1 GSRLRLEQLQ
11 PRRQPFPYTTLFR
24 SSNVSRQTFGSNR
37 PILQSRNFSV
47 EMTIVELLVQ
57 RLDTSIDIPL
67 PNDRPIG
74 LFLSKSEARPVDRKS
89 TRLNSSHVSIS
100 HAAACLKKKKERQ
113 LARLTETPLTAASR
127 SWVTP
132 SGTRGP
138 TPRVP
143 AAVPVFTRMQST
155 YSISVQVRCEV
166 T

>member
-37 PILQSRNFSV
+37 PILQSRNFFV

-57 RLDTSIDIPL
+57 RLDTSIDIAL

-100 HAAACLKKKKERQ
+100 HAASCLKKKKPSGPTRTSRMRPS
-113 LARLTETPLTAASR
+113 APFSRRSSFATFSPSITSRTSISSR
-127 SWVTP
+127 SAPTNRLP
-132 SGTRGP
+132 CQRGKRSP
-138 TPRVP
+138 
-143 AAVPVFTRMQST
+143 
-155 YSISVQVRCEV
+155 E
-166 T
+166 